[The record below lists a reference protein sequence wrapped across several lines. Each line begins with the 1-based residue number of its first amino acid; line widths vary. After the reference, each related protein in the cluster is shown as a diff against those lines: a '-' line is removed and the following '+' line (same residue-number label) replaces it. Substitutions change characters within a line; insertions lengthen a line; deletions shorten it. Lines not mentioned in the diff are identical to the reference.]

1 MSDVESGHD
10 GNHGFTLRLAARP
23 GISGVALKCPAHA
36 YRQTDRRT
44 DVSLRVDKLDE
55 GRITKLFGMVRY
67 SQTHPAGGAEA
78 AISRAEAEDSGRGPA
93 RVFR

>member
-36 YRQTDRRT
+36 YRQTD
-44 DVSLRVDKLDE
+44 VSLRVDELDE

-67 SQTHPAGGAEA
+67 SQTHPAGGEEA
-78 AISRAEAEDSGRGPA
+78 TISRAEAEDTWRGPA